1 MLPEVSGT
9 CMFLTIAR
17 EIWEIVHQTYS
28 KMQDVDLIYE
38 IKTKQQ
44 QPNKA

>member
-1 MLPEVSGT
+1 MLPKVSET

-28 KMQDVDLIYE
+28 KMQDVALIYE
-38 IKTKQQ
+38 IETKQQ